1 MCFDLSRNRQKGNE
15 RTIEGLI
22 FDALVKL
29 GSVSEDNADDPVGI
43 LYLITIWTTLTSLD
57 RRK

>member
-1 MCFDLSRNRQKGNE
+1 MCFDLSQTRQKGTE

-29 GSVSEDNADDPVGI
+29 GSVSEDNADDPVEI
-43 LYLITIWTTLTSLD
+43 CYLITIWTTLTGLG